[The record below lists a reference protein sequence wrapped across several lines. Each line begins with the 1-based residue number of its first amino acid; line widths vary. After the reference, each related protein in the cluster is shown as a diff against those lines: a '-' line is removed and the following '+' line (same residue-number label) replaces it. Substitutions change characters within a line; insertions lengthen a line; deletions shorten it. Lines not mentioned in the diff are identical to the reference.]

1 MATQTMRNADAPK
14 DRKASPEPRHEVKV
28 RAAFIR
34 LPRRGNSMRQD
45 GRVA

>member
-1 MATQTMRNADAPK
+1 MATQPMHNSVILK
-14 DRKASPEPRHEVKV
+14 DRKAQGVRHEVKV

-34 LPRRGNSMRQD
+34 LPRRSATARDD